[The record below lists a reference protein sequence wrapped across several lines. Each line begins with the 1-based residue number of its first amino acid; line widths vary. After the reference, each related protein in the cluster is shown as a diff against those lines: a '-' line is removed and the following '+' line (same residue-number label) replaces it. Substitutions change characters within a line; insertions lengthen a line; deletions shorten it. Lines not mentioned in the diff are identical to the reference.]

1 MFKQRL
7 EALADA
13 MFPIIMTLL
22 VIEIKVPEHLKSFS
36 EGKLWNEIVHTGPLF
51 FAFILSFAILVNLWF
66 GHVFLFSMMVKNVNR
81 AVGYLHMLYLG
92 IICLLPYSTHLLG
105 EYPSSKVA
113 ISFYA
118 IHMFLIYA
126 MFLYLRHRIIV
137 DDEIQNLTIT
147 QAGLE
152 PIDWWY
158 GSMRIKTNM
167 LCSILAIGLSF
178 ISPYLAVGII
188 VLTVFIQTVPG
199 LMKFVLQKSGLEYLL
214 YTRKNK

>member
-1 MFKQRL
+1 
-7 EALADA
+7 
-13 MFPIIMTLL
+13 
-22 VIEIKVPEHLKSFS
+22 
-36 EGKLWNEIVHTGPLF
+36 
-51 FAFILSFAILVNLWF
+51 
-66 GHVFLFSMMVKNVNR
+66 
-81 AVGYLHMLYLG
+81 
-92 IICLLPYSTHLLG
+92 
-105 EYPSSKVA
+105 
-113 ISFYA
+113 
-118 IHMFLIYA
+118 MFLIYA